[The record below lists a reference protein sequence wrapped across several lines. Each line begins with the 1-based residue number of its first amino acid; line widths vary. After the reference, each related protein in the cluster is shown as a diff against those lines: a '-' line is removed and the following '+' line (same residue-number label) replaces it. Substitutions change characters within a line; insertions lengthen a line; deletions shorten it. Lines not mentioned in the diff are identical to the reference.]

1 MFADRRT
8 VKQKRLTEVAMLH
21 ETNPGSEI
29 ETGFLGIERLTQR
42 QTKVGKTLSIINQT
56 RILIILCLPK

>member
-8 VKQKRLTEVAMLH
+8 VKQKRLTEVAILH

-29 ETGFLGIERLTQR
+29 ETGFLRIEWLTKIKLMKLQNR
-42 QTKVGKTLSIINQT
+42 KY
-56 RILIILCLPK
+56 LISYCMFLLVLTSH

>member
-8 VKQKRLTEVAMLH
+8 VKQKRLTEVAILH

-29 ETGFLGIERLTQR
+29 ETGFLRIEWSTKK
-42 QTKVGKTLSIINQT
+42 QTKEVTK
-56 RILIILCLPK
+56 